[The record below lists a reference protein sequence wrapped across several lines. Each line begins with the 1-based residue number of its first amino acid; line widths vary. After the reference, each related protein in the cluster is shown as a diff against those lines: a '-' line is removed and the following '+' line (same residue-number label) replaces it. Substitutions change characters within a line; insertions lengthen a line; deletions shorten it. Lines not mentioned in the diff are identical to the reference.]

1 MESRTG
7 FILALGVVS
16 TLLFMG
22 RTIIIPTLPLYARL
36 FDASDVMIGG
46 LVAANGLARLLFD
59 IPAGGLALRRHPKR
73 YLILGLSIVSAS
85 SLLAALATDYWMLL
99 IARMIEGAG
108 ASIYVVCA
116 LTLMGQATTLRKRG
130 RILAL
135 YIAMIDAGT
144 MIGPLF
150 GGYTAEAFGLSTPFY
165 LYAVVVGVAAIWT
178 AFVLRIPSEI
188 ETSTERSEK
197 HVTGREMITLIRNP
211 AVMLVGLA
219 TLSLFLTRGAITQ
232 TAIPIFAFD
241 NLGATRWNAGILL
254 SAVNLASLLITAP
267 SGALTDRVGRK
278 PMAMLSIL
286 ATATVILLIPFA
298 PTVQTLLI
306 FMVLYGLALGLSGP
320 TSAWF
325 IDVTPPD
332 VRGTGM
338 GLYRLGNDFG
348 LFIGPA
354 IAGLLIDVTKTP
366 GGIVQPLVFQATA
379 IFLFIVLL
387 LISRAPDPVRSQR
400 LAANRE

>member
-85 SLLAALATDYWMLL
+85 SLLAALATDYWTLL

-178 AFVLRIPSEI
+178 AFVLRIPPEI

-379 IFLFIVLL
+379 IFLVIVLL

>member
-1 MESRTG
+1 
-7 FILALGVVS
+7 
-16 TLLFMG
+16 MG
-22 RTIIIPTLPLYARL
+22 RTVIIPTLPLYARL

-46 LVAANGLARLLFD
+46 LVAGNGLARLLFD

-73 YLILGLSIVSAS
+73 FLILGLCIVSAS
-85 SLLAALATDYWMLL
+85 SLLAAVATDYWMLL

-108 ASIYVVCA
+108 ASIYVVVA

-135 YIAMIDAGT
+135 YIAMIDGGT

-165 LYAVVVGVAAIWT
+165 LYALIVGVAAIWT
-178 AFVLRIPSEI
+178 AFVLRIPPEI

-197 HVTGREMITLIRNP
+197 HVTASEMLTLIRNP
-211 AVMLVGLA
+211 AVLLVGLA
-219 TLSLFLTRGAITQ
+219 TLSLFFTRGAITQ

-254 SAVNLASLLITAP
+254 STVNLASLLITAP

-286 ATATVILLIPFA
+286 STATIILLIPFA
-298 PTVQTLLI
+298 STVHTLLI
-306 FMVLYGLALGLSGP
+306 FMALYGLALGLSGP

-325 IDVTPPD
+325 IDVTPPN

-338 GLYRLGNDFG
+338 GLYRLGSDFG

-354 IAGLLIDVTKTP
+354 MAGFLIDVTKTP
-366 GGIVQPLVFQATA
+366 GGIVQPIVFQATA

-400 LAANRE
+400 LASNRE